1 MKKLV
6 GIIIMSSL
14 ILTAC
19 NEKVDESTPE
29 TKNEKS
35 EIKSKSESKIKE
47 NVTTEVPTTEAPTTE
62 APATEAPATEAPTT
76 ELPIINTTEIPTSE
90 VITAETSQAA
100 IHHNA
105 NPSQDEIREF
115 CKDIYG
121 GIPEVCMTPA
131 IKVAG
136 NEKVAI
142 ERRAIDDYEQGLI
155 SEQEYYKR
163 LDEATAVMSRAWEK
177 EFGVYPGR

>member
-35 EIKSKSESKIKE
+35 EIKSKSESKIKK
-47 NVTTEVPTTEAPTTE
+47 NVTTEAPT
-62 APATEAPATEAPTT
+62 TEAPTT

-90 VITAETSQAA
+90 VITTEASQAA

-131 IKVAG
+131 IKSAG

-142 ERRAIDDYEQGLI
+142 ERRAIDEYEQGLI

>member
-35 EIKSKSESKIKE
+35 EIKSKSESKIKK

-62 APATEAPATEAPTT
+62 APATATEAPTT

-131 IKVAG
+131 IKAAG

>member
-19 NEKVDESTPE
+19 NEEVDESTPE

-35 EIKSKSESKIKE
+35 EIKSKSESKIKK

-62 APATEAPATEAPTT
+62 VPATEAPTT

-90 VITAETSQAA
+90 VITTETSQAA

-131 IKVAG
+131 IKAAG

-142 ERRAIDDYEQGLI
+142 ERIAIDEYEQGLI

>member
-35 EIKSKSESKIKE
+35 EIKSKSESKIKK

-90 VITAETSQAA
+90 MITTETSQAA

-131 IKVAG
+131 IKAAG

-142 ERRAIDDYEQGLI
+142 ERRAIDEYEQGLI

>member
-35 EIKSKSESKIKE
+35 EIKSKSESKIKK
-47 NVTTEVPTTEAPTTE
+47 NVTTEAPT
-62 APATEAPATEAPTT
+62 TEAPTT

-90 VITAETSQAA
+90 VITTETSQAA

-131 IKVAG
+131 IKSAG

-142 ERRAIDDYEQGLI
+142 ERRAIDEYEQGLI